1 MKKKKERETVYPHH
15 ILQNEATNERRLSSE
30 HSRDCIRL
38 TTSSGD
44 LQGVSGLVF
53 FFFSCHGLL
62 REKGMRERE
71 IELNPVQSL
80 INPTVDRRCFSPG
93 RRSKRL
99 HFLINS
105 PSRSQLVR
113 SERGAQPE
121 VIRLSLRALS
131 RPRGREK
138 NGWLEFASSDLKG
151 GIIFSS
157 RSSALHLSLFHA
169 CHYASHP
176 PPPSIEFFASRR
188 MLSAVSITC
197 LNRMIIDSAA
207 MHARSPVAFVRKDI
221 KQNPVN

>member
-1 MKKKKERETVYPHH
+1 
-15 ILQNEATNERRLSSE
+15 
-30 HSRDCIRL
+30 
-38 TTSSGD
+38 
-44 LQGVSGLVF
+44 
-53 FFFSCHGLL
+53 
-62 REKGMRERE
+62 MRERE

-131 RPRGREK
+131 WPRRREKRDTREKETHKKKRKREREGEK
-138 NGWLEFASSDLKG
+138 NGWLEFASSDLKI

-157 RSSALHLSLFHA
+157 CSPALPLFSLPRLPLCRVSSSSIFYRILCVAEKLYYSRFQSHILWNNNRLCGYACQILDSIRS
-169 CHYASHP
+169 
-176 PPPSIEFFASRR
+176 
-188 MLSAVSITC
+188 
-197 LNRMIIDSAA
+197 
-207 MHARSPVAFVRKDI
+207 
-221 KQNPVN
+221 

>member
-1 MKKKKERETVYPHH
+1 
-15 ILQNEATNERRLSSE
+15 
-30 HSRDCIRL
+30 
-38 TTSSGD
+38 
-44 LQGVSGLVF
+44 
-53 FFFSCHGLL
+53 
-62 REKGMRERE
+62 MRERE

-105 PSRSQLVR
+105 PSCSQLVR

-121 VIRLSLRALS
+121 IIRLSLRALS

-138 NGWLEFASSDLKG
+138 SDARERDAWRRREKNGWLEFASSDLKA

-157 RSSALHLSLFHA
+157 RPSILHFSLFLA

-176 PPPSIEFFASRR
+176 PPPPPSIEFFASWLHCPGFQSHVLTEWQSTLHARFPTAFIYKDISKTSQYIKIIFGESCKLVL
-188 MLSAVSITC
+188 MSHISITC
-197 LNRMIIDSAA
+197 
-207 MHARSPVAFVRKDI
+207 I
-221 KQNPVN
+221 KIQKR